1 MTPEM
6 LESFKWRVINTFKS
20 VILPIVLS
28 MLLVQLQEHPNDL
41 RCLGEQ
47 QFWFNMAYAVLVAL
61 VGSALAGLDKV
72 NRMKTGK
79 SGNDCE

>member
-6 LESFKWRVINTFKS
+6 LDGFKWRVYNTFKS

-28 MLLVQLQEHPNDL
+28 MVLVQLQNHPNDL
-41 RCLGEQ
+41 SCLGEQ
-47 QFWFNMAYAVLVAL
+47 QFWVNMAYAVLVAI

-72 NRMKTGK
+72 NRMKTGR
-79 SGNDCE
+79 SEIECE